1 MPFNFNNI
9 QSVEFGVCLDNEGGE
24 VFRIVPADL
33 SVQSALKEMLQETRD
48 QLIREDAALSD
59 FSPAEK
65 YGGTERLRLSLDSDL
80 VAKHKAVF
88 ESENLETD
96 THGLADPNRLIS
108 YFAIF
113 RDNSGEKLMG
123 FRRAAQF
130 KGVVK
135 KNLITFLNDT
145 LKIVEDHLFKLDTDF
160 DFLICDNQILIWRP
174 SGFIFT
180 AGMDEH
186 IAACAAAN
194 VDQVA
199 KFVACVDFTHL
210 KEYVS
215 KHKLSMRLIA
225 AIRSR
230 NDLAEISKRCLKA
243 ACKEAGLK
251 ISETK
256 GMLSPQEGSEYGFLM
271 LLDRRRFTVTLIEK
285 KPETYEAPSRHAAE
299 RAE

>member
-1 MPFNFNNI
+1 MPFNFNSI
-9 QSVEFGVCLDNEGGE
+9 ITVEFGVCLDSQDNEIY
-24 VFRIVPADL
+24 RIVPSDTG
-33 SVQSALKEMLQETRD
+33 VQSALKEMLEATRSSLFNEEEELQE
-48 QLIREDAALSD
+48 

-65 YGGTERLRLSLDSDL
+65 YGSTERLFLSLESEL
-80 VAKHKAVF
+80 VAKHQEVF
-88 ESENLETD
+88 ASENLTTD
-96 THGLADPNRLIS
+96 TYGLTNPKSIIS

-113 RDNSGEKLMG
+113 RDNAGRKLMG

-135 KNLITFLNDT
+135 KNLITLLDDT
-145 LKIVEDHLFKLDTDF
+145 LKLVEDHLFKLDTDF
-160 DFLICDNQILIWRP
+160 DYIIYDDQVLIWRP

-194 VDQVA
+194 VDLVS
-199 KFVACVDFTHL
+199 KEVACVDFLGL
-210 KEYVS
+210 KDFVL

-225 AIRSR
+225 AIKSR
-230 NDLAEISKRCLKA
+230 KNLADISKRRLKA
-243 ACKEAGLK
+243 ECKEAGLK
-251 ISETK
+251 ISEIK

-271 LLDRRRFTVTLIEK
+271 LLDRRRYTVTLIEK
-285 KPETYEAPSRHAAE
+285 KPETYEAPSRHAAA

>member
-1 MPFNFNNI
+1 MPFNFNSI
-9 QSVEFGVCLDNEGGE
+9 ITVEFGVCLDSQDNEIY
-24 VFRIVPADL
+24 RIVPSDTG
-33 SVQSALKEMLQETRD
+33 VQSALKEMLEATRSSLFNEEEELQE
-48 QLIREDAALSD
+48 

-65 YGGTERLRLSLDSDL
+65 YGSTERLFLSLESEL
-80 VAKHKAVF
+80 VAKHQEVF
-88 ESENLETD
+88 ASENLTTD
-96 THGLADPNRLIS
+96 THGLTDPKSIIS

-113 RDNSGEKLMG
+113 RDNAGRKLMG

-135 KNLITFLNDT
+135 KNLVTLLDDT
-145 LKIVEDHLFKLDTDF
+145 LKLVEDHLFKLDTDF
-160 DFLICDNQILIWRP
+160 DYIIYDDQVLIWRP

-194 VDQVA
+194 VDLVS
-199 KFVACVDFTHL
+199 KEVACVDFLGL
-210 KEYVS
+210 KDFVL

-225 AIRSR
+225 AIKSR
-230 NDLAEISKRCLKA
+230 DDLADISKRRLKA
-243 ACKEAGLK
+243 ECKEAGLK
-251 ISETK
+251 ISEIK

-271 LLDRRRFTVTLIEK
+271 LLDRRRYTVTLIEK
-285 KPETYEAPSRHAAE
+285 KPETYEAPSRHAAA

>member
-1 MPFNFNNI
+1 MPFNFNSI
-9 QSVEFGVCLDNEGGE
+9 ITVEFGVCLDSQDNEIY
-24 VFRIVPADL
+24 RIVPSDTG
-33 SVQSALKEMLQETRD
+33 VQSALKEMLEATRSSLFNEEEELQE
-48 QLIREDAALSD
+48 

-65 YGGTERLRLSLDSDL
+65 YGSTERLFLSLESEL
-80 VAKHKAVF
+80 VAKHQEVF
-88 ESENLETD
+88 ASENLTTD
-96 THGLADPNRLIS
+96 THGLTDPKSIIS

-113 RDNSGEKLMG
+113 RDNAGRKLMG

-135 KNLITFLNDT
+135 KNLVTLLDDT
-145 LKIVEDHLFKLDTDF
+145 LKLVEDHLFKLDTDF
-160 DFLICDNQILIWRP
+160 DYIIYDERILIWRP

-194 VDQVA
+194 VDLVS
-199 KFVACVDFTHL
+199 KEVACVDFLGL
-210 KEYVS
+210 KDFVL

-225 AIRSR
+225 AIKSR
-230 NDLAEISKRCLKA
+230 DDLADISKRRLKA
-243 ACKEAGLK
+243 ECKEAGLK
-251 ISETK
+251 ISEIK

-271 LLDRRRFTVTLIEK
+271 LLDRRRYTVTLIEK
-285 KPETYEAPSRHAAE
+285 KPETYEAPSRHAAA

>member
-1 MPFNFNNI
+1 MPFNFNSI
-9 QSVEFGVCLDNEGGE
+9 ITVEFGVCLDSQDNEIY
-24 VFRIVPADL
+24 RIVPSDTG
-33 SVQSALKEMLQETRD
+33 VQSALKEMLEATRSSLFNEEEELQE
-48 QLIREDAALSD
+48 

-65 YGGTERLRLSLDSDL
+65 YGSTERLFLSLESEL
-80 VAKHKAVF
+80 VAKHQEVF
-88 ESENLETD
+88 ASENLTTD
-96 THGLADPNRLIS
+96 THGLTNPKSIIS

-113 RDNSGEKLMG
+113 RDNAGRKLMG

-135 KNLITFLNDT
+135 KNLVTLLDDT
-145 LKIVEDHLFKLDTDF
+145 LKLVEDHLFKLDTDF
-160 DFLICDNQILIWRP
+160 DYIIYDERILIWRP

-194 VDQVA
+194 VDLVS
-199 KFVACVDFTHL
+199 KEVACVDFLGL
-210 KEYVS
+210 KDFVL

-225 AIRSR
+225 AIKSR
-230 NDLAEISKRCLKA
+230 DDLADISKRRLKA
-243 ACKEAGLK
+243 ECKEAGLK
-251 ISETK
+251 ISEIK

-271 LLDRRRFTVTLIEK
+271 LLDRRRYTVTLIEK
-285 KPETYEAPSRHAAE
+285 KPETYEAPSRHAAA